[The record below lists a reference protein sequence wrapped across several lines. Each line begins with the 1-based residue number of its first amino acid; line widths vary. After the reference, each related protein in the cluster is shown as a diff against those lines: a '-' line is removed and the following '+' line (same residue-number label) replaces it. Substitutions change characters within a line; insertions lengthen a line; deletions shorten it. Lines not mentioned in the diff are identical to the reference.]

1 MKEIIIKRLSNLLS
15 PKSIMT
21 ILLSF
26 VFAYLSIT
34 HYITAEQFITIFM
47 MIASFYFG
55 TQTQKL
61 ENAVEKMSKE

>member
-1 MKEIIIKRLSNLLS
+1 MKEVLLKRLANLIS
-15 PKSIMT
+15 AKSIMT
-21 ILLSF
+21 IMLSF

-61 ENAVEKMSKE
+61 EQAVEKANG